1 MNGKKKGK
9 IYYIMKQK
17 ARYLAKKF
25 RKMIVAAISVLG
37 AKTWE
42 NPPKTNQVKESPDNV
57 GFVRNALKKVEFP
70 AHN

>member
-25 RKMIVAAISVLG
+25 RKMIVVAISVLG

-42 NPPKTNQVKESPDNV
+42 NPPKKN
-57 GFVRNALKKVEFP
+57 
-70 AHN
+70 